1 MGTEHIFIFL
11 SDDETGQVLEHTFLR
26 AAGYEVTRIKE
37 RETIDKLLPVNLPDL
52 IILGEVLPRRD
63 GAEDREA
70 QANGVDQDGIKF
82 GADLLERFPNLQ
94 IILLAD
100 QQSKT
105 KAIDALR
112 SGFADY
118 LYPPLQSNN
127 VTKAVRRAMHRGQR
141 INKWARQLSKRN
153 TKTLE
158 RRLVD
163 LEAFQNIGR
172 QITASLDLDS
182 VLTAVVDAAVE
193 LTGAE
198 EGSLLLLDEKSGE
211 LYMRAARNF
220 QDDFVRTFR
229 VPAEDSLPGEA
240 LRSGKP
246 ILIHEETPQKIKTA
260 YLVHTLMYVPM
271 WVKDREIGV
280 LGVDNRQGG
289 KPFSEYHL
297 GLVSALADY
306 AAIAIENA
314 RLYAQA
320 EIELKKLETFLAKI
334 KDGVIVVDEDDRLIL
349 INQSARDA
357 FNVENDDVT
366 GKRVRSLIQHDDLLE
381 ILVDNDRNHPYR
393 SEIPLDDGRILNAQ
407 ITPIPGVGMAVIMQ
421 DITYLKELDR
431 IKSDFVSTV
440 SHDLRSP
447 LTAILGYVELIDRV
461 GPTTAQQKEFI
472 RRVEISVQSIT
483 ALINDLLDLGRI
495 EAGFDAR
502 KEIVPIST
510 IIRYTADSL
519 KNRLVDKSQ
528 TLELTIPDDLPQV
541 LGNPVH
547 MRQMLSNLVGNA
559 IKYTPEGGVINV
571 RARAKGDQTI
581 LQVSDNGPGI
591 PHADQAYIFDK
602 FYRAGN
608 VPVGVM
614 GTGLG
619 LAIVKSIVENHQ
631 GRIWV
636 ESVPGEGSTFTIVLP
651 TVDELL

>member
-1 MGTEHIFIFL
+1 MDNEHIVIFL
-11 SDDETGQVLEHTFLR
+11 SDEKTGQLLEHTFLR
-26 AAGYEVTRIKE
+26 AAGYEVTQVKDGQV
-37 RETIDKLLPVNLPDL
+37 IDKLVQASMPDL
-52 IILGEVLPRRD
+52 IILGDVLPLNQGQEDDDTQNSRD
-63 GAEDREA
+63 TQEGL
-70 QANGVDQDGIKF
+70 KF
-82 GADLLERFPNLQ
+82 GRDLLERYPNLQ

-100 QQSKT
+100 EHSERQ
-105 KAIDALR
+105 AIDTLR

-118 LYPPLQSNN
+118 IYPPLQSTN
-127 VTKAVRRAMHRGQR
+127 VINAVRQAILRGQR
-141 INKWARQLSKRN
+141 LKKWAFQESKRN

-158 RRLVD
+158 RRLND

-172 QITASLDLDS
+172 QITASLDLDI

-198 EGSLLLLDEKSGE
+198 EGSLLLLDENSGE

-220 QDDFVRTFR
+220 QEDFVRTFR
-229 VPAEDSLPGEA
+229 IPAKDSLPGEA

-246 ILIHEETPQKIKTA
+246 VLIHQETPQKIKTA
-260 YLVHTLMYVPM
+260 YLVRTLMYVPM
-271 WVKDREIGV
+271 RVKDREIGV
-280 LGVDNRQGG
+280 LGVDNRQDG

-314 RLYAQA
+314 RLYAQS
-320 EIELKKLETFLAKI
+320 EIELKKLETFLTKI
-334 KDGVIVVDEDDRLIL
+334 KDAVIVVDQESRLML
-349 INQSARDA
+349 INQSGRDA
-357 FNVENDDVT
+357 FIVENGDII
-366 GKRVRSLIQHDDLLE
+366 GKRVRNLIQNQDLLE
-381 ILVDNDRNHPYR
+381 ILVDNDRTHPYR
-393 SEIPLDDGRILNAQ
+393 SEISLDDGRILNAQ
-407 ITPIPGVGMAVIMQ
+407 VTPIPEVGLAVIMQ

-461 GPTTAQQKEFI
+461 GPINAQQKEFI
-472 RRVEISVQSIT
+472 RRVELSVQSIT
-483 ALINDLLDLGRI
+483 ALINDLLELGRI

-502 KEIVPIST
+502 KEIIPVSA
-510 IIRYTADSL
+510 IIQYTVDSL
-519 KNRLVDKSQ
+519 KGRIVDKSQ

-541 LGNPVH
+541 LGNPMH

-559 IKYTPEGGVINV
+559 IKYTPEGGKISVS
-571 RARAKGDQTI
+571 ARAKGDQTI

-591 PHADQAYIFDK
+591 PYADQAFIFDK

-608 VPVGVM
+608 VPDGVL

-636 ESVPGEGSTFTIVLP
+636 ESVPSAGSTFTVVLP
-651 TVDELL
+651 TFDETL